1 MRGQSS
7 HGSAGLHGMKDMSQH
22 DEWSRSG
29 RRSDLKFNG
38 RRIASRDAGNDSD
51 RQATRGSSS
60 GAGRPHQQRSR
71 EMQRTDEELEKERER
86 EGGWGREGVLSVSSS
101 GFGFQE
107 GNPIFILVFSSGAG
121 AGKNDTNEE
130 RRTVHRTFEQQA
142 LERRHS
148 TRDAAFT
155 GSTRS

>member
-1 MRGQSS
+1 M
-7 HGSAGLHGMKDMSQH
+7 
-22 DEWSRSG
+22 
-29 RRSDLKFNG
+29 
-38 RRIASRDAGNDSD
+38 DAGSRAATPATTQTD
-51 RQATRGSSS
+51 RRREAAAAEQDDRISSEV
-60 GAGRPHQQRSR
+60 ARC
-71 EMQRTDEELEKERER
+71 KEPTKSERKRER